1 MSKKRIPRKALRA
14 KATKYG
20 AGSHERHILICVD
33 SDKGKCCSRADGTVS
48 WDHLKQ
54 RLHDLGL
61 DVPGKVYRTKANCL
75 RLCVAGPVAVVFPDN
90 VWYHSCTP
98 AVLDRI
104 IDEHLVGGVP
114 VEDYRI
120 HSALE

>member
-1 MSKKRIPRKALRA
+1 MSRKRVPRKALRA

-20 AGSHERHILICVD
+20 VGTHERHILICVD
-33 SDKGKCCSRADGTVS
+33 ADKGKCCSRADGKES
-48 WDHLKQ
+48 WDYLKQ
-54 RLHDLGL
+54 RLHELGL

-98 AVLDRI
+98 TVLERI
-104 IDEHLVGGVP
+104 ITEHLVGGLP

-120 HSALE
+120 RGEL